1 MMGTPEVS
9 VVMPTYNKS
18 AWLRR
23 TLSAWRHQR
32 FDDYEIVLVD
42 DGSTDGTCDVVAEF
56 EGVLPIRFLTG
67 QHRGRSAAR
76 NWAIAAARGAT
87 VVFTDDDRIVSPNFL
102 AEHVRAG
109 VHHDVVIG
117 WQRGVVVELRGDVA
131 LSPRLALELGRLRPG
146 WEQEVAEAGT
156 LELLRAEDL
165 RDGTSLVEAFAFD
178 DDWFCRFVEPAV
190 ADYGN
195 DISACG
201 LCWMFGTTGN
211 MSMSAA
217 LLARV
222 GGFDESLTGWGL
234 EDTELHY
241 RLVRAGASTYVCRE
255 AANYHQNHPRNEGEL
270 MHQWVQN
277 AVRVYEKHTTLE
289 MALYLRLV
297 LSKLSLREMDRII
310 HEARSLQGS
319 ALLANF
325 EALQRSHVLQLA
337 EARRDTHLWTGSRS

>member
-1 MMGTPEVS
+1 MGRPQIS
-9 VVMPTYNKS
+9 VVMPTYNKA

-32 FDDYEIVLVD
+32 FEDYEIVLVD
-42 DGSTDGTCDVVAEF
+42 DGSTDGTRDVVAEF
-56 EGVLPIRFLTG
+56 ETTLPIRFLSG
-67 QHRGRSAAR
+67 EHRGRSAAR

-87 VVFTDDDRIVSPNFL
+87 IVFTDDDRIVSPSFL
-102 AEHVRAG
+102 SEHVRAG
-109 VHHDVVIG
+109 AHHDVVIG
-117 WQRGVVVELRGDVA
+117 WQRGVVVELRKDVT

-146 WEQEVAEAGT
+146 WERAAAAAGT
-156 LELLRAEDL
+156 LELLSAEDVSE
-165 RDGTSLVEAFAFD
+165 GMSGVEALAFD

-211 MSMSAA
+211 MSVSAA
-217 LLARV
+217 LLAQV

-241 RLVRAGASTYVCRE
+241 RLVGAGASTYVCRE
-255 AANYHQNHPRNEGEL
+255 AVNYHQNHPRNEGEL
-270 MHQWVQN
+270 MHEWVQN

-310 HEARSLQGS
+310 QEARRLPGS

-337 EARRDTHLWTGSRS
+337 QARRDTHLWAGSRS